1 MDQAFLG
8 GCLCLVDRKGGEAVK
23 PSRTWAIAKKE
34 FFHIYR
40 DPRSLALVILMPA
53 LLMLLFGYAVTLDV
67 KKVSM
72 AVLDR
77 DRSQESLNFI
87 QRFSASPYFNLRF
100 SVRDGKEMERL
111 IDQGEVKMGLILPWD
126 FSKTIKAEKVVPIQ
140 VLIDGAD
147 ANTANIILG
156 YAQAIARQYT
166 QEKTILKVSRMG
178 VTNLN
183 LPIDVR
189 PRVWFNE
196 DLESKNYFIPGLV
209 AVIMSIAGVLLTGQV
224 IVREWERGTMELLI
238 STPVRKG
245 ELMMG
250 KLIPYFF
257 LGLLD
262 LSLAVLMGKWVF
274 EVPLRGSIA
283 LLFALSCI
291 YILVALALG
300 LTISTFARTQLL
312 ANQMA
317 MLAGFLPTFLL
328 SGFTFVIPNMPNWLQ
343 VITYGIAPRYY
354 VTILKDIFLKGVG
367 FSFLWRETLVLIA
380 MATAGLWVATRG
392 FKKELR

>member
-1 MDQAFLG
+1 MN
-8 GCLCLVDRKGGEAVK
+8 
-23 PSRTWAIAKKE
+23 PSRTWAIARKE

-77 DRSQESLNFI
+77 DRTQESLNFI
-87 QRFSASPYFNLRF
+87 QRFSASPYFHLRF
-100 SVRDGKEMERL
+100 WVRDEREVKRL
-111 IDQGEVKMGLILPWD
+111 INQGEVKIGLILPWD
-126 FSKTIKAEKVVPIQ
+126 FSKKIKAEGIVPIQ

-147 ANTANIILG
+147 ANTANLILS
-156 YAQAIARQYT
+156 YVQAIARQYT

-178 VTNLN
+178 IEKLN
-183 LPIDVR
+183 FPIEGR

-196 DLESKNYFIPGLV
+196 DLESKNYFVPGLV
-209 AVIMSIAGVLLTGQV
+209 AVIMSIIGVLLTGQV
-224 IVREWERGTMELLI
+224 IVREWEKGTMELLI
-238 STPVRKG
+238 STPVRKA

-250 KLIPYFF
+250 KLFPYFF

-274 EVPLRGSIA
+274 QVPLRGSVA

-291 YILVALALG
+291 YIFVALAMG
-300 LTISTFARTQLL
+300 LTISAVAKTQLL

-317 MLAGFLPTFLL
+317 MIIGFLPTFLL
-328 SGFTFVIPNMPNWLQ
+328 SGFTFAIANMPTWLQ
-343 VITYGIAPRYY
+343 IITYGIAPRYY

-380 MATAGLWVATRG
+380 MAVAGFWVATRS

>member
-1 MDQAFLG
+1 MKL
-8 GCLCLVDRKGGEAVK
+8 
-23 PSRTWAIAKKE
+23 SRTWAIAKKE
-34 FFHIYR
+34 FVHIYR
-40 DPRSLALVILMPA
+40 DPRSLALVILMPV

-87 QRFSASPYFNLRF
+87 QRFSASPYFHLRF
-100 SVRDGKEMERL
+100 WVQDEKTMMRL

-126 FSKTIKAEKVVPIQ
+126 FSKTIKAEKIIPVQALV
-140 VLIDGAD
+140 DGAD
-147 ANTANIILG
+147 ANTASIILS

-166 QEKTILKVSRMG
+166 QEKTVLKATRMG
-178 VTNLN
+178 MQNLN
-183 LPIDVR
+183 FPVEAR

-196 DLESKNYFIPGLV
+196 DLESKNYFVPGLV
-209 AVIMSIAGVLLTGQV
+209 AVIISIIGVLLTGQV
-224 IVREWERGTMELLI
+224 IVREWEKGTMELLI

-245 ELMMG
+245 ELMVG
-250 KLIPYFF
+250 KLFPYFF

-262 LSLAVLMGKWVF
+262 LSLSVLMGKWLF
-274 EVPLRGSIA
+274 EVPMRGSVT

-317 MLAGFLPTFLL
+317 MVIGFLPTFLL
-328 SGFTFVIPNMPNWLQ
+328 SGFTFVIANMPMWLQ
-343 VITYGIAPRYY
+343 IITYGIAPRYY
-354 VTILKDIFLKGVG
+354 VTIVKEIFLKGAG
-367 FSFLWRETLVLIA
+367 FSFLWRETLVLA
-380 MATAGLWVATRG
+380 GMALAGLWVATRS

>member
-1 MDQAFLG
+1 LK
-8 GCLCLVDRKGGEAVK
+8 L
-23 PSRTWAIAKKE
+23 SRTWAIAKKE
-34 FFHIYR
+34 FVHIYR
-40 DPRSLALVILMPA
+40 DPRSLALVILMPV

-87 QRFSASPYFNLRF
+87 QRFSASPYFHLRF
-100 SVRDGKEMERL
+100 WVQDEKTMMRL
-111 IDQGEVKMGLILPWD
+111 VDQGEVKMGLILPWD
-126 FSKTIKAEKVVPIQ
+126 FSKTIKAEKIVPVQ
-140 VLIDGAD
+140 ALIDGAD
-147 ANTANIILG
+147 ANTASIILS

-166 QEKTILKVSRMG
+166 QEKTVLKATRMG
-178 VTNLN
+178 MQNLN
-183 LPIDVR
+183 FPVEAR

-196 DLESKNYFIPGLV
+196 DLESKNYFVPGLV
-209 AVIMSIAGVLLTGQV
+209 AVIISIIGVLLTGQV
-224 IVREWERGTMELLI
+224 IVREWEKGTMELLI

-245 ELMMG
+245 ELMVG
-250 KLIPYFF
+250 KLFPYFF
-257 LGLLD
+257 VGLLD
-262 LSLAVLMGKWVF
+262 LSLSVLMGKWLF
-274 EVPLRGSIA
+274 EVPMRGSVT

-317 MLAGFLPTFLL
+317 MVIGFLPTFLL
-328 SGFTFVIPNMPNWLQ
+328 SGFTFVIANMPLWLQ
-343 VITYGIAPRYY
+343 IITYGIAPRYY
-354 VTILKDIFLKGVG
+354 VTIVKEIFLKGAG
-367 FSFLWRETLVLIA
+367 FSFLWRETLVLA
-380 MATAGLWVATRG
+380 GMALAGLWVATRS

>member
-1 MDQAFLG
+1 MNL
-8 GCLCLVDRKGGEAVK
+8 
-23 PSRTWAIAKKE
+23 PRTWAIAKKE
-34 FFHIYR
+34 FVHIYR

-67 KKVSM
+67 KNVSM

-87 QRFSASPYFNLRF
+87 QRFSASPYFRLRF
-100 SVRDGKEMERL
+100 WVQDERAMKRL

-126 FSKTIKAEKVVPIQ
+126 FSKTIKSEKMVAVQ
-140 VLIDGAD
+140 ALIDGAD
-147 ANTANIILG
+147 ANTASLILS
-156 YAQAIARQYT
+156 YAQAIAQQYT
-166 QEKTILKVSRMG
+166 QEKTVLKVTRMG
-178 VTNLN
+178 MRDLN
-183 LPIDVR
+183 FPIEAR

-196 DLESKNYFIPGLV
+196 DLESKNYFVPGLV
-209 AVIMSIAGVLLTGQV
+209 AVIISIIGVLLTGQV
-224 IVREWERGTMELLI
+224 IVREWENGTMELLI

-250 KLIPYFF
+250 KLFPYFF
-257 LGLLD
+257 LGLVD
-262 LSLAVLMGKWVF
+262 LSLSVLMGKWIF
-274 EVPLRGSIA
+274 QVPLRGSVS

-300 LTISTFARTQLL
+300 LTISTVARTQLL

-317 MLAGFLPTFLL
+317 MVIGFLPTFLL
-328 SGFTFVIPNMPNWLQ
+328 SGFTFAIANMPTWLQ
-343 VITYGIAPRYY
+343 IITYGIAPRYY
-354 VTILKDIFLKGVG
+354 VTIVKEIFLKGLG
-367 FSFLWRETLVLIA
+367 FSFLWRETLVLMA
-380 MATAGLWVATRG
+380 MAAAGLWVATRS

>member
-1 MDQAFLG
+1 MKL
-8 GCLCLVDRKGGEAVK
+8 
-23 PSRTWAIAKKE
+23 SRTWAIAKKE
-34 FFHIYR
+34 FVHIYR
-40 DPRSLALVILMPA
+40 DPRSLALVILMPV

-87 QRFSASPYFNLRF
+87 QRFSASPYFHLRF
-100 SVRDGKEMERL
+100 WVQDEKTMMRL
-111 IDQGEVKMGLILPWD
+111 VDQGEVKMGLILPWD
-126 FSKTIKAEKVVPIQ
+126 FSKTIKAEKIVPVQ
-140 VLIDGAD
+140 ALIDGAD
-147 ANTANIILG
+147 ANTASIILS

-166 QEKTILKVSRMG
+166 QEKTVLKATRMG
-178 VTNLN
+178 MQNLN
-183 LPIDVR
+183 FPVEAR

-196 DLESKNYFIPGLV
+196 DLESKNYFVPGLV
-209 AVIMSIAGVLLTGQV
+209 AVIISIIGVLLTGQV
-224 IVREWERGTMELLI
+224 IVREWEKGTMELLI

-245 ELMMG
+245 ELMVG
-250 KLIPYFF
+250 KLFPYFF

-262 LSLAVLMGKWVF
+262 LSLSVLMGKWLF
-274 EVPLRGSIA
+274 EVPMRGSVT

-317 MLAGFLPTFLL
+317 MVIGFLPTFLL
-328 SGFTFVIPNMPNWLQ
+328 SGFTFVIANMPMWLQ
-343 VITYGIAPRYY
+343 IITYGIAPRYY
-354 VTILKDIFLKGVG
+354 VTVVKEIFLKGAG
-367 FSFLWRETLVLIA
+367 FSFLWRETLVLVG
-380 MATAGLWVATRG
+380 MALAGLWVATRS

>member
-1 MDQAFLG
+1 MNL
-8 GCLCLVDRKGGEAVK
+8 
-23 PSRTWAIAKKE
+23 PRTWAIAKKE

-67 KKVSM
+67 KKISM

-77 DRSQESLNFI
+77 DRTQESLNFI
-87 QRFSASPYFNLRF
+87 QRFSASPYFRLGF
-100 SVRDGKEMERL
+100 WVRDEKEIRRL
-111 IDQGEVKMGLILPWD
+111 IDQGEVKMGLMLPWD

-140 VLIDGAD
+140 ALIDGAD
-147 ANTANIILG
+147 ANTASLILS
-156 YAQAIARQYT
+156 YAQAIARDYT
-166 QEKTILKVSRMG
+166 QEKTVLKVTRMG
-178 VTNLN
+178 AQRVNF
-183 LPIDVR
+183 PIEAR

-209 AVIMSIAGVLLTGQV
+209 AVIMSIIGVLLTGQV
-224 IVREWERGTMELLI
+224 IVREWEKGTMELLI
-238 STPVRKG
+238 STPVRKE
-245 ELMMG
+245 ELMIG
-250 KLIPYFF
+250 KLFPYFF

-274 EVPLRGSIA
+274 QVPLRGSVA

-291 YILVALALG
+291 YIFVALALG
-300 LTISTFARTQLL
+300 LTISTFARTQIL

-317 MLAGFLPTFLL
+317 MVIGFLPTFLL
-328 SGFTFVIPNMPNWLQ
+328 SGFTFVISNMPLWLQ
-343 VITYGIAPRYY
+343 IITYGIAPRYY
-354 VTILKDIFLKGVG
+354 VTILKEIFLKGVG
-367 FSFLWRETLVLIA
+367 FSFLWRETLVLMV
-380 MATAGLWVATRG
+380 MAIAGLGVAARS

>member
-1 MDQAFLG
+1 MNL
-8 GCLCLVDRKGGEAVK
+8 
-23 PSRTWAIAKKE
+23 SRTWAIAKKE

-40 DPRSLALVILMPA
+40 DPRSLGLVILMPA

-77 DRSQESLNFI
+77 DRSQESSNFI
-87 QRFSASPYFNLRF
+87 QRFTASPYFNLRY
-100 SVRDGKEMERL
+100 SVQSEKEVKRL
-111 IDQGEVKMGLILPWD
+111 IDQGEVKMGLVLPWD
-126 FSKTIKAEKVVPIQ
+126 FSKTIKAEKIVSIQ

-156 YAQAIARQYT
+156 YTQAIARQYT

-183 LPIDVR
+183 LPVDAR

-196 DLESKNYFIPGLV
+196 DLESKNYFVPGLV
-209 AVIMSIAGVLLTGQV
+209 AVIISIIGVLLTGQV
-224 IVREWERGTMELLI
+224 IVREWEKGTMELLI

-245 ELMMG
+245 ELMIG
-250 KLIPYFF
+250 KLFPYFF

-274 EVPLRGSIA
+274 QVPLRGSIA

-291 YILVALALG
+291 YIFVALALG
-300 LTISTFARTQLL
+300 LTISIFARTQLL

-317 MLAGFLPTFLL
+317 MVIGFLPTFLL
-328 SGFTFVIPNMPNWLQ
+328 SGFTFVIANMPIWLQ
-343 VITYGIAPRYY
+343 IITYGVAPRYY
-354 VTILKDIFLKGVG
+354 VTILKDVFLKGVG
-367 FSFLWRETLVLIA
+367 FSFLWRETLVLIVIA
-380 MATAGLWVATRG
+380 AAGFSVAVKS

>member
-1 MDQAFLG
+1 MKL
-8 GCLCLVDRKGGEAVK
+8 
-23 PSRTWAIAKKE
+23 SRTWAIAKKE
-34 FFHIYR
+34 FVHIYR
-40 DPRSLALVILMPA
+40 DPRSLALVILMPV

-87 QRFSASPYFNLRF
+87 QRFSASPYFHLRF
-100 SVRDGKEMERL
+100 WVQDEKTMMRL

-126 FSKTIKAEKVVPIQ
+126 FSKTVKADKMVSVQ
-140 VLIDGAD
+140 ALIDGAD
-147 ANTANIILG
+147 ANTASIILS

-166 QEKTILKVSRMG
+166 QEKTVLKATRMG
-178 VTNLN
+178 MQNLN
-183 LPIDVR
+183 FPVEAR

-196 DLESKNYFIPGLV
+196 DLESKNYFVPGLV
-209 AVIMSIAGVLLTGQV
+209 AVIISIIGVLLTGQV
-224 IVREWERGTMELLI
+224 IVREWEKGTMELLI

-245 ELMMG
+245 ELMVG
-250 KLIPYFF
+250 KLFPYFF

-262 LSLAVLMGKWVF
+262 LSLSVLMGKWLF
-274 EVPLRGSIA
+274 EVPMRGSVT

-317 MLAGFLPTFLL
+317 MVIGFLPTFLL
-328 SGFTFVIPNMPNWLQ
+328 SGFTFVIANMPMWLQ
-343 VITYGIAPRYY
+343 IITYGIAPRYY
-354 VTILKDIFLKGVG
+354 VTIVKEIFLKGAG
-367 FSFLWRETLVLIA
+367 FSFLWRETLVLA
-380 MATAGLWVATRG
+380 GMALAGLWVATRS

>member
-1 MDQAFLG
+1 M
-8 GCLCLVDRKGGEAVK
+8 K

-67 KKVSM
+67 KNISM

-77 DRSQESLNFI
+77 DRSQESLIFI
-87 QRFSASPYFNLRF
+87 QRFSASPYFRLRYF
-100 SVRDGKEMERL
+100 AQDEKEMKRL
-111 IDQGEVKMGLILPWD
+111 IDEGDVKMGLVLPWD
-126 FSKTIKAEKVVPIQ
+126 FSKTIKAEETVPIQ
-140 VLIDGAD
+140 VLIDGSD
-147 ANTANIILG
+147 ANTANLILS

-178 VTNLN
+178 IENLN
-183 LPIDVR
+183 FPIEAR

-196 DLESKNYFIPGLV
+196 DLESKNYFVPGLV
-209 AVIMSIAGVLLTGQV
+209 AVIMSIIGVLLTGQV
-224 IVREWERGTMELLI
+224 VVREWEKGTMELLI

-245 ELMMG
+245 ELMIG
-250 KLIPYFF
+250 KLFPYFF

-262 LSLAVLMGKWVF
+262 LLLAVLMGKWVF
-274 EVPLRGSIA
+274 EVPLRGSIV
-283 LLFALSCI
+283 LLVALSCI
-291 YILVALALG
+291 YIVVALALG
-300 LTISTFARTQLL
+300 LTISTIARTQLL

-317 MLAGFLPTFLL
+317 MITGFLPTFLL
-328 SGFTFVIPNMPNWLQ
+328 SGFTFSIANMPTWLQ
-343 VITYGIAPRYY
+343 IITYGIAPRYY
-354 VTILKDIFLKGVG
+354 VSILKDIFLKGVG

-380 MATAGLWVATRG
+380 MAIAGLWVATRS
-392 FKKELR
+392 FKKELK